1 MDMEQLQCILEIVR
15 HGTFLDAAEALNRS
29 QSSVSKSVQRL
40 EQELGTPIFERTTR
54 HVQLTPAGEDVL
66 AHAQQIVTHYNSLL
80 RAVENHRTASLH
92 ELHIG
97 SIYFGL
103 NNQLIPLVGQ
113 FMNLH
118 PSLNVTMEE
127 STTSPLLAR
136 LEQRSLDVVFVSSM
150 YLQNRQRSNFSS
162 DPRYISCS
170 FSLDPY
176 YVIVNPNNPLAKRKG
191 LSYHDLAG
199 QRLITLDKNMD
210 VYHHAINTTLE
221 HYQVKLSG
229 IIQCTTVRS
238 ALHMVS
244 QNIGIAILT
253 KLVLE
258 ESEDLVPIP
267 LDNPLI
273 RDTQMVI
280 WKQRRIAP
288 HINAFYQFVQ
298 ENKKMLPASESL

>member
-1 MDMEQLQCILEIVR
+1 MNIEQLQCVLEIVR
-15 HGTFLDAAEALNRS
+15 RGTFLEAADALNRS

-40 EQELGTPIFERTTR
+40 ERELGVPIFERTTR
-54 HVQLTPAGEDVL
+54 RVRLTPAGEDVAAYAEKIL
-66 AHAQQIVTHYNSLL
+66 NTYDGLMRTIA
-80 RAVENHRTASLH
+80 NHRTVNLQ

-97 SIYFGL
+97 SIYFGQ
-103 NNQLIPLVGQ
+103 NNKLIPLVGR
-113 FMNLH
+113 FMKLY
-118 PSLNVTMEE
+118 PALNVTIEE
-127 STTSPLLAR
+127 STTSPLLAQ

-150 YLQNRQRSNFSS
+150 YLRDCEHKNFGD

-176 YVIVNPNNPLAKRKG
+176 YVIVNRRNPLSKREC
-191 LSYHDLAG
+191 LSYRDLEG

-210 VYHHAINTTLE
+210 VYHHAVRSALE
-221 HYQVKLSG
+221 AYQVKVRAVT
-229 IIQCTTVRS
+229 QCTTVRS

-258 ESEDLVPIP
+258 ELNELVCVP
-267 LDNPLI
+267 LENPLI

-280 WKQRRIAP
+280 RKQRRVPPQID
-288 HINAFYQFVQ
+288 AFYRFIQ
-298 ENKKMLPASESL
+298 ENK